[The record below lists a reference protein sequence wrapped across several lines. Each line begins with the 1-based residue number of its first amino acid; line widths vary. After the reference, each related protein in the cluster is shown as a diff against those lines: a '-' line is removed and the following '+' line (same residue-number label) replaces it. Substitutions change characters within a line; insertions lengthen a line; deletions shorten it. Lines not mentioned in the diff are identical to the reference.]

1 MARCLCLCAATGR
14 GLDGPWCSDF
24 RMLCMYIDFVCIH
37 YRRSG
42 LPLACAATGRGLDG
56 LCGVYCS
63 DFRMLCTYVGFVCI
77 HYRRAALPLVLCSL
91 YIVFFSRATGPCLR
105 IGGGLEMA
113 PGRMALFADESECEV
128 LCNFAICVHVR
139 SHWIKC
145 QSRTIGLLAH
155 TEHGE
160 HGEMGK
166 RGEAFRAPWSQEEQ
180 ALS

>member
-1 MARCLCLCAATGR
+1 MCAAAGR
-14 GLDGPWCSDF
+14 GLDGP
-24 RMLCMYIDFVCIH
+24 
-37 YRRSG
+37 
-42 LPLACAATGRGLDG
+42 
-56 LCGVYCS
+56 CGVYCR
-63 DFRMLCTYVGFVCI
+63 DFRTLCTYVGFVCI

-91 YIVFFSRATGPCLR
+91 YIVFFPGPRGRVYVSEEGWRWPRAGWPFL
-105 IGGGLEMA
+105 
-113 PGRMALFADESECEV
+113 PSESECEV

-166 RGEAFRAPWSQEEQ
+166 RVEAFRAPWSR
-180 ALS
+180 SRRSRHYPK